1 MYIRLIKSYG
11 VYDRWEILKQR
22 VDGKEYYIIS
32 FPDGKFYK
40 DSEGKIYKFKT
51 REDALEELAF
61 LKGEHDADEKRVES
75 SKKILVNVFDIDW
88 QDEEEDFPD
97 YYRLLPIEIE
107 DADND
112 SEIEDAI
119 TNKLEDL
126 YGEVEHFNYTVIK

>member
-1 MYIRLIKSYG
+1 MYIRLIKASKDG
-11 VYDRWEILKQR
+11 WEIIKHN
-22 VDGKEYYIIS
+22 DGDKSYFLIS
-32 FPDGKFYK
+32 TPDGKFYK
-40 DSEGKIYKFKT
+40 DYEGKEYHFKT
-51 REDALEELAF
+51 RQDALEELEY
-61 LKGEHDADEKRVES
+61 LRGEHDADEKGIKS

-97 YYRLLPIEIE
+97 YYKLLPIEIE
-107 DADND
+107 DVDDD